1 MGSFPSTLEEPA
13 RPQGTGGESSRTLG
27 GQTPPSVQPRA
38 RSLVIKKLTRGKL
51 IVLGLDGAGK
61 STFTSQ
67 LIRVSTGGGFSNTG
81 SSVAG
86 TTANNDF
93 EQTAVYPD
101 PTSHQVI
108 WSYRVD
114 GDRYLQLIDHPGR
127 REARKKW
134 YAGLSSDGL
143 AGAGSNNSSSEN
155 VGIGVVGGS
164 GGGSHHALPLIA
176 IVFVVDTSDRV
187 RFPVVAAELV
197 RFQSLRERSSV
208 LSRAPFFLLL
218 NKTDRY
224 LPLQPKH
231 PYQDQ
236 GSPDLTAAPSQ
247 HQYHQAQ
254 LREVRTELRKC
265 VDYELKMMQRRHPE
279 LVGPR
284 VAGSRTLS
292 PNQSTSSPVS
302 ARDSM
307 LAFGSS
313 SARGQGAMC
322 TVMNNVMECCSQD
335 MDSVAAVHAWIKD
348 EVKKV
353 LF

>member
-13 RPQGTGGESSRTLG
+13 TPLSTGGESSRALG

-51 IVLGLDGAGK
+51 IVIGLDGAGK

-67 LIRVSTGGGFSNTG
+67 LIRVSIGDGFSNTG
-81 SSVAG
+81 SSMAS
-86 TTANNDF
+86 TTVNNAF
-93 EQTAVYPD
+93 EQSAIYPD
-101 PTSHQVI
+101 PTSHQVT

-134 YAGLSSDGL
+134 YAGLSSDDL
-143 AGAGSNNSSSEN
+143 AGAGNNSSSSEN
-155 VGIGVVGGS
+155 AGIGVVGGS

-176 IVFVVDTSDRV
+176 IIFVVDVSDRV
-187 RFPVVAAELV
+187 RFPVVAAELA
-197 RFQSLRERSSV
+197 RFQNLRERSSV

-224 LPLQPKH
+224 LPLQPKQLH
-231 PYQDQ
+231 HGQ
-236 GSPDLTAAPSQ
+236 GSQVPAATPNQ
-247 HQYHQAQ
+247 QQYHQTQ
-254 LREVRTELRKC
+254 LREVRAELRKC
-265 VDYELKMMQRRHPE
+265 VDHELKMMQRRYPD
-279 LVGPR
+279 LAGSRFV
-284 VAGSRTLS
+284 GSRTLS
-292 PNQSTSSPVS
+292 PNQSTASPTS
-302 ARDSM
+302 TRDSG
-307 LAFGSS
+307 LALGSS
-313 SARGQGAMC
+313 SARAQGPTC
-322 TVMNNVMECCSQD
+322 TVMNNVMDCCSQD
-335 MDSVAAVHAWIKD
+335 TDSVAAVHAWIKD